1 MVWAAQQAVSL
12 LTPAAPYV
20 KPRRVCLRLTPLKV
34 VTMHLRAYWR
44 EAFLA
49 SVMAVSIS
57 ILLIS
62 AFTLQGLTGLVTIA
76 AGVFVGVLGIGM
88 YDTWY
93 DQIAKTAT
101 KAKIKAKR

>member
-1 MVWAAQQAVSL
+1 
-12 LTPAAPYV
+12 
-20 KPRRVCLRLTPLKV
+20 
-34 VTMHLRAYWR
+34 MHLRAYWR

-49 SVMAVSIS
+49 SVMLVSIA

-76 AGVFVGVLGIGM
+76 AGVFVGVLGIGL

-93 DQIAKTAT
+93 EQLAKTASKS